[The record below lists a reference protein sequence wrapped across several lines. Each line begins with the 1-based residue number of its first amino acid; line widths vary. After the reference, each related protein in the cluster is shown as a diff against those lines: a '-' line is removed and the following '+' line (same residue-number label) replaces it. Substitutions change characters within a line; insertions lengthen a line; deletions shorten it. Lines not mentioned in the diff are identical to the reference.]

1 VIAAQLSGR
10 AINILTPGGVLGEA
24 TKITMLVSSAPRGRV
39 VSSIALLNL
48 MSFYLSVTIVII
60 GVPLTALLVD
70 LPHSLK
76 LTVWI
81 GLGVVIALVV
91 GIGILI
97 QRGAAKTLLAGAR
110 GMRIL
115 SKERAE
121 KWTARLSELDRHVR
135 ELQSNRSPG
144 TRAGMLF
151 VFAARLCSWAATTVV
166 LVSVDVEIGFT
177 LLAGVFS
184 VGVLIGWI
192 SSIVPFGMGV
202 ADGGNYALFDVL
214 GASGAHG
221 VFVTLLGRARSL
233 SLALLG
239 LLVMVAGHTA
249 NRLEIARRARLMARL
264 EAEHGAESPLR
275 SG

>member
-1 VIAAQLSGR
+1 
-10 AINILTPGGVLGEA
+10 
-24 TKITMLVSSAPRGRV
+24 
-39 VSSIALLNL
+39 
-48 MSFYLSVTIVII
+48 
-60 GVPLTALLVD
+60 
-70 LPHSLK
+70 
-76 LTVWI
+76 
-81 GLGVVIALVV
+81 
-91 GIGILI
+91 
-97 QRGAAKTLLAGAR
+97 LAGAR